1 MLVQQGVWEVA
12 LSSLGEMRGRLNG
25 LSGLGV
31 ALEVLELLEAQEGHS
46 EQVDV
51 AGHCYHCHH
60 HYLAQSL
67 LPPVLLDP

>member
-1 MLVQQGVWEVA
+1 MA
-12 LSSLGEMRGRLNG
+12 LSSLGEMRGHLID

-60 HYLAQSL
+60 HCQAQSL